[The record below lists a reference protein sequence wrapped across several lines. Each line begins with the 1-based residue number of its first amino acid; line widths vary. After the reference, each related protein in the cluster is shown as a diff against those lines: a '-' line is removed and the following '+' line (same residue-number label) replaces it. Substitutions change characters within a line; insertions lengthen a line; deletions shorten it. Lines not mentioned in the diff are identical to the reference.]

1 MVAAEFSLHYDQN
14 PNRARGFCASNMMR
28 GALYVACSALL
39 TSASAAL
46 AQSQTNSVRKLRRR
60 EIVVWCALLPSSM
73 WASRT
78 SVCGLRLM

>member
-1 MVAAEFSLHYDQN
+1 MPFLFWESHHVAAEFSLPHDQN

-60 EIVVWCALLPSSM
+60 EIVVW
-73 WASRT
+73 
-78 SVCGLRLM
+78 